1 MNRDELVTIGQVTS
15 AHGVRGEMNLALL
28 TDFPERVRRLKRVYL
43 VLGEEVRG
51 PYAVTRA
58 RLAGSKA
65 IIKLE
70 GIDTREAA
78 KALGKWEVA
87 VTKDDVVELP
97 PGHYYYFQLVGLPV
111 YTTEGENLGNVVEI
125 IDLPSNDVYVVK
137 NDAGQE
143 ILLPATHEVVREI
156 NLEDKYLKVYLI
168 PGLR

>member
-1 MNRDELVTIGQVTS
+1 MNRDKLITIGQITS
-15 AHGVRGEMNLALL
+15 AHGVRGDMKLALL

-43 VLGEEVRG
+43 ILGEEVRG
-51 PYAVTRA
+51 PYEVTRA

-70 GIDTREAA
+70 GIETREAA

-97 PGHYYYFQLVGLPV
+97 PGHYYYFQIVGLPV
-111 YTTEGENLGNVVEI
+111 YTIEGEYLGKVEEI

-137 NDAGQE
+137 NEAGEE
-143 ILLPATHEVVREI
+143 ILLPATREVVKEI
-156 NLEDKYLKVYLI
+156 NLEDKYLKVHLI

>member
-1 MNRDELVTIGQVTS
+1 MVTIGQVTS
-15 AHGVRGEMNLALL
+15 AHGVRGEMKLALL

-43 VLGEEVRG
+43 VSGEEVRG

-58 RLAGSKA
+58 RLAGPKA

-78 KALGKWEVA
+78 KALSRWEVA

-111 YTTEGENLGNVVEI
+111 YTTEGEYLGKVSEI
-125 IDLPSNDVYVVK
+125 IDLPSNDVYVVR

-143 ILLPATHEVVREI
+143 VLLPATREVVKEI
-156 NLEDKYLKVYLI
+156 NLEDKYLKVHLI